1 MPKATGTFV
10 HSPVARISIR
20 FVASLFLWNFQAFS
34 VLISTPILPL
44 RSVSSTSAF
53 HSFHFVFPFFLPQST
68 VVFSI
73 AFVTLLTNPKLY
85 SALGSDFKQP
95 EILNMSVV
103 FRRVLSS
110 ISVKEFK
117 SGGSVLIVVRTV
129 NDLKQVFFFS
139 FSYSVPL

>member
-1 MPKATGTFV
+1 
-10 HSPVARISIR
+10 
-20 FVASLFLWNFQAFS
+20 
-34 VLISTPILPL
+34 
-44 RSVSSTSAF
+44 
-53 HSFHFVFPFFLPQST
+53 
-68 VVFSI
+68 
-73 AFVTLLTNPKLY
+73 LY